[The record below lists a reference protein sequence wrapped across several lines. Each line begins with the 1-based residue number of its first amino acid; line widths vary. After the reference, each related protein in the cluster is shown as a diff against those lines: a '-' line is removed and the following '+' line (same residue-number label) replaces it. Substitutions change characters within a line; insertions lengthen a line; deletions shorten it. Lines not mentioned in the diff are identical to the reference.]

1 MPETGPSSMSTVD
14 TLKDLIHR
22 HFGIA
27 PERIDA
33 QEPFTTYAMDSLTL
47 AELSFA
53 IEEEL
58 HARVPDAQMQQVQ
71 TLAQLADVLDSLREP
86 QRA

>member
-1 MPETGPSSMSTVD
+1 MILRGRRILADQMEFLLASVPRTT
-14 TLKDLIHR
+14 
-22 HFGIA
+22 A
-27 PERIDA
+27 ACIDA